1 MNLKMADDEECD
13 WRLLARLGS
22 AMARANRN
30 DDAAVLLWKC
40 LIASKEQIDR
50 VTDEEGSEKDLFEA
64 RENFLVVINR
74 LFQPIDCFRALRDE
88 VPVTL
93 WIASFPMNKAVHQC
107 SDGNVG

>member
-1 MNLKMADDEECD
+1 MADDDECD

-40 LIASKEQIDR
+40 MIAKKDQADLDN
-50 VTDEEGSEKDLFEA
+50 DEEGSGKDFYEA

-88 VPVTL
+88 V
-93 WIASFPMNKAVHQC
+93 FPLRYVVPY
-107 SDGNVG
+107 SL